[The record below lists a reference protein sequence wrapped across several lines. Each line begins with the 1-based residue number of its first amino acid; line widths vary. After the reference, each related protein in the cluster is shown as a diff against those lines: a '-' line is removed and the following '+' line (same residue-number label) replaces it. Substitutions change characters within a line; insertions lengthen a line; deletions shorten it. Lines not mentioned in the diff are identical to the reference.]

1 MAVQDH
7 AALNTFVETLRHVPL
22 FRTLE
27 DRVVE
32 AIAASLTTR
41 AVRAGVAVFEEGSPG
56 DAMYFIDS
64 GLVLISSG
72 TGETQVTLARLGPG
86 QFFGEMALA
95 LGAPRTADAVA
106 LHDCELFELSGA
118 AFRDLAD
125 RFPTLRSAVARVS
138 EHRSDSSTLFANE
151 VFELFSLADA
161 ADRITLGSAPANS
174 IVLDQPGVATLHAE
188 IRRTAHGYR
197 LVALSADVGTSINQA
212 VVTEADLHEGDLIRL
227 GSARLFLHD
236 GKLKLFQAERGIKV
250 ELRGLGRRVRN
261 GKQLLQGLNLVLY
274 PGELV
279 GIVGP
284 SGAGKSTLM
293 KLMLGLD
300 SPTEGSVAYDG
311 ADLSANA
318 DRFRAEV
325 GYVPQADIVHPELSA
340 RESLRYAGRLRLPG
354 EIRGNA
360 LSERVERALSQV
372 HLEKA
377 ADTPLAIVSGGQ
389 RKRACVAVELMTDP
403 RLLFLDEPTSGLD
416 PSLDEQLMLNFRELA
431 DAGRTVVV
439 TTHATRNI
447 AICDLVVILDAGHL
461 IFAGSPAEAL
471 TYFNVADFA
480 EIYRQIESNDASDLA
495 LRFQKS
501 PEWLRWVGSRIED
514 GSHQEPPAAKPGK
527 GAVARALQSVRQL
540 APLVQRDATIALR
553 DRVNLALRVLG
564 PPALGMSMIITFERH
579 IFAVD
584 TASGGNAREG
594 VTLLYLMAIINL
606 FLSAITASVA
616 ITRESAIF
624 RREQL
629 VNLSP
634 VAYVVSKFSVLS
646 VFSVLQAG
654 LILLVLWIGIDFPH
668 PLSEVLPRVF
678 LALCLT
684 SLAGMSL
691 GLLVSSLSPNADRAV
706 IIAVLV
712 IIPQLI
718 FGGSTVP
725 REVMQPAAK
734 SISDTTVTK
743 WSLELLGS
751 VTGIEK
757 RIITQSTVQVTP
769 PGTDQPVPVRTQTPF
784 DHAFDG
790 SEAARW
796 AVLVAFILFFCGAT
810 VTVQELKPR
819 LNFLRE

>member
-1 MAVQDH
+1 
-7 AALNTFVETLRHVPL
+7 
-22 FRTLE
+22 
-27 DRVVE
+27 
-32 AIAASLTTR
+32 
-41 AVRAGVAVFEEGSPG
+41 
-56 DAMYFIDS
+56 
-64 GLVLISSG
+64 
-72 TGETQVTLARLGPG
+72 
-86 QFFGEMALA
+86 
-95 LGAPRTADAVA
+95 
-106 LHDCELFELSGA
+106 
-118 AFRDLAD
+118 
-125 RFPTLRSAVARVS
+125 
-138 EHRSDSSTLFANE
+138 
-151 VFELFSLADA
+151 
-161 ADRITLGSAPANS
+161 
-174 IVLDQPGVATLHAE
+174 
-188 IRRTAHGYR
+188 
-197 LVALSADVGTSINQA
+197 
-212 VVTEADLHEGDLIRL
+212 
-227 GSARLFLHD
+227 
-236 GKLKLFQAERGIKV
+236 
-250 ELRGLGRRVRN
+250 
-261 GKQLLQGLNLVLY
+261 
-274 PGELV
+274 
-279 GIVGP
+279 
-284 SGAGKSTLM
+284 
-293 KLMLGLD
+293 
-300 SPTEGSVAYDG
+300 
-311 ADLSANA
+311 
-318 DRFRAEV
+318 
-325 GYVPQADIVHPELSA
+325 
-340 RESLRYAGRLRLPG
+340 
-354 EIRGNA
+354 
-360 LSERVERALSQV
+360 
-372 HLEKA
+372 
-377 ADTPLAIVSGGQ
+377 
-389 RKRACVAVELMTDP
+389 
-403 RLLFLDEPTSGLD
+403 
-416 PSLDEQLMLNFRELA
+416 
-431 DAGRTVVV
+431 
-439 TTHATRNI
+439 
-447 AICDLVVILDAGHL
+447 
-461 IFAGSPAEAL
+461 
-471 TYFNVADFA
+471 
-480 EIYRQIESNDASDLA
+480 
-495 LRFQKS
+495 
-501 PEWLRWVGSRIED
+501 
-514 GSHQEPPAAKPGK
+514 
-527 GAVARALQSVRQL
+527 
-540 APLVQRDATIALR
+540 
-553 DRVNLALRVLG
+553 
-564 PPALGMSMIITFERH
+564 MSMIITFERH